1 LSYALNSLL
10 RNLLAGLRVAFF
22 LPVTRFAFRVDL
34 AQIVLLFIVSAVL
47 DVARDALRAGPD
59 RVFSLLGA
67 GSEFFGAGVLLFIA
81 AVLALLFRQR
91 SIVLAL
97 PLIVLASLPAV
108 QVGLELPT
116 TFEAFDLPR
125 RYDRIAGDVL
135 LVWAVIVLIRC
146 TALSLD
152 ARGARRIGAS
162 LAGGLL
168 LASPIWFSSALAP
181 NDPWFVKASAA
192 DAVEGVDAGA
202 EPVLATQS
210 FLLDQ
215 LLGKL
220 EDERPGITDL
230 YFVGFAPYGAQDVFR
245 KDVEAARD
253 VMDEKWGTKGRS
265 IVLLNNPQTLLTAP
279 FATITN
285 LRETLNEIG
294 TAIDADNDVV
304 MVYLASH
311 GTRDFHL
318 AASQPPLTLV
328 ELTPAGLRQ
337 MLDDSGIKWRIV
349 VVSACYSGGYIEPL
363 KDDQTIV
370 ITAARPDR
378 ISFGCG
384 DRSDATF
391 FGEAFFQKG
400 MATADTI
407 TGAFDVAQKRVD
419 ERERSEGYS
428 PPSEPQVWIGPEM
441 AEKLK
446 TLRIKGQTGGVRAS
460 LPLFD
465 APAAQPRQYAAY
477 HDNSTS
483 RRNPCVACS
492 RPSRPRSSYSSSRR
506 PRAARRS
513 KSPSSRSALAAR
525 RCSTTCH

>member
-1 LSYALNSLL
+1 VTYALNSLL

-34 AQIVLLFIVSAVL
+34 AQIVLLFVMSAAL
-47 DVARDALRAGPD
+47 DMARDALRAGPD

-67 GSEFFGAGVLLFIA
+67 GSEFYGAGLLLFIA

-91 SIVLAL
+91 TIAL
-97 PLIVLASLPAV
+97 SLPVIVLASLPAV
-108 QVGLELPT
+108 QVGLELPL
-116 TFEAFDLPR
+116 AYRAVDLPHS
-125 RYDRIAGDVL
+125 YDRWTGDVL
-135 LVWAVIVLIRC
+135 LVWAVVVLIRC
-146 TALSLD
+146 AALALD
-152 ARGARRIGAS
+152 TRGARRMGAS
-162 LAGGLL
+162 LACGLL
-168 LASPIWFSSALAP
+168 LASPIWISSMLAP
-181 NDPWFVKASAA
+181 NDPWFVKAPDA
-192 DAVEGVDAGA
+192 DAVVGVDAGA

-220 EDERPGITDL
+220 EDERPGVTDL
-230 YFVGFAPYGAQDVFR
+230 YFVGFAPYGAQGVFR

-265 IVLLNNPQTLLTAP
+265 ILLINNPQTLLTAP

-285 LRETLNEIG
+285 LREALNEIG
-294 TAIDADNDVV
+294 AAIDADNDVV
-304 MVYLASH
+304 MVYLVSH
-311 GTRDFHL
+311 GSRDFHL
-318 AASQPPLTLV
+318 TASQPPLTLV

-337 MLDDSGIKWRIV
+337 MLDDAGIKWRIV

-400 MATADTI
+400 MATTDTI
-407 TGAFDVAQKRVD
+407 TGAFDVAQKRVG
-419 ERERSEGYS
+419 ERERSEGYA
-428 PPSEPQVWIGPEM
+428 PPSEPQVWVGPQM

-446 TLRIKGQTGGVRAS
+446 TLRTKGQSGVTAS
-460 LPLFD
+460 TPSFD
-465 APAAQPRQYAAY
+465 AATAQPRQYAAL
-477 HDNSTS
+477 HDHRNL
-483 RRNPCVACS
+483 RRNSCVACS
-492 RPSRPRSSYSSSRR
+492 RPLRPRSAYSSSLR
-506 PRAARRS
+506 PRVPRGS
-513 KSPSSRSALAAR
+513 KNPSSPSAWAAR
-525 RCSTTCH
+525 RCSTTCR

>member
-1 LSYALNSLL
+1 MSYALNSLL
-10 RNLLAGLRVAFF
+10 RNLLAGLRVAFL
-22 LPVTRFAFRVDL
+22 LPVTRFAFRIDL
-34 AQIVLLFIVSAVL
+34 AQLVLLFVTSAVL
-47 DVARDALRAGPD
+47 DMVRDALRAGPD

-67 GSEFFGAGVLLFIA
+67 GSEFFGGGVLLFIA
-81 AVLALLFRQR
+81 ALLALLFRQR
-91 SIVLAL
+91 AVAL
-97 PLIVLASLPAV
+97 SLPVMVLASLPAV
-108 QVGLELPT
+108 QVALELPS
-116 TFEAFDLPR
+116 AFRALGMPG
-125 RYDRIAGDVL
+125 RYDQIAGNVL
-135 LVWAVIVLIRC
+135 LVWAVVVLIRC
-146 TALSLD
+146 AALALD
-152 ARGARRIGAS
+152 TRGARRMVAS
-162 LAGGLL
+162 LASGLL

-181 NDPWFVKASAA
+181 NDPWFAKAP
-192 DAVEGVDAGA
+192 DPEAVTGVDAGA

-253 VMDEKWGTKGRS
+253 VMDERWGTKGRS

-294 TAIDADNDVV
+294 AAIDADNDVV

-311 GTRDFHL
+311 GSPDFRL

-328 ELTPAGLRQ
+328 ELTPSGLRQ
-337 MLDDSGIKWRIV
+337 MLDDANIKWRIV
-349 VVSACYSGGYIEPL
+349 VVSACFSGGYIEPL
-363 KDDQTIV
+363 KDDHTIV
-370 ITAARPDR
+370 ITAARSDR

-407 TGAFDVAQKRVD
+407 TGAFDVATKGVAA
-419 ERERSEGYS
+419 RERAEGYA
-428 PPSEPQVWIGPEM
+428 PPSEPQVWVGPDM

-446 TLRIKGQTGGVRAS
+446 TLRTKGQTGGVSAS
-460 LPLFD
+460 L
-465 APAAQPRQYAAY
+465 
-477 HDNSTS
+477 S
-483 RRNPCVACS
+483 RRNGIFAIP
-492 RPSRPRSSYSSSRR
+492 
-506 PRAARRS
+506 AAKTS
-513 KSPSSRSALAAR
+513 LIIAHGLQ
-525 RCSTTCH
+525 